1 MAKQEALTTYTWQG
15 KNAKGQTIKG
25 ETSAKSV
32 QEAKNLLR
40 RRGISAT
47 KVRKLSKPLF
57 GRGGDKITPADISV
71 ITRQIATM
79 LAAGVTLIQTIDM
92 LGAGHS
98 KASMRK
104 VLIQIGDDVKAGT
117 PLSNALRKHPKHF
130 DDLYCDLVET
140 GEQSGALE
148 TIFDR
153 VAVYKEK
160 AEALKSKI
168 KKAMF
173 YPIAVLVVAFI
184 VTAVL
189 LIFVVPQFEEIFSS
203 FGAALPAFTMFVLG
217 ISRFVQDYGVFL
229 LAGMGVFIYLFKV
242 YHHKSKDFRDS
253 LDAKLLKIP
262 VIGEILRKAAIAR
275 FTRTLA
281 TTFAAGVP
289 LIGAL
294 ESAAGASGNAVYRD
308 AILFI
313 RKEVAGGIQMN
324 AAMRSTNV
332 FPDMVTQMIA
342 IGEESGAVD
351 EMLSKIATIYEGE
364 VDDMVDGLTS
374 LLEPMIMAVLGV
386 VIGGLIVAMYLP
398 IFQMGMVV

>member
-1 MAKQEALTTYTWQG
+1 MAKEQALTTYTWQG

-57 GRGGDKITPADISV
+57 GRGGDKITPADICV
-71 ITRQIATM
+71 ITRQMATM

-92 LGAGHS
+92 LAAGHS

-104 VLIQIGDDVKAGT
+104 VLILIGDDVKAGT
-117 PLSNALRKHPKHF
+117 PLSNALRKHPKYF

-148 TIFDR
+148 TIYDR
-153 VAVYKEK
+153 IAVYKEK

-203 FGAALPAFTMFVLG
+203 FGASLPAFTMFVLG

-229 LAGMGVFIYLFKV
+229 LAGIGVFIYLFKV
-242 YHHKSKDFRDS
+242 YHNKSKDFRDS

-281 TTFAAGVP
+281 TTFAASHGSHPHTRTLVMP
-289 LIGAL
+289 
-294 ESAAGASGNAVYRD
+294 VWC
-308 AILFI
+308 
-313 RKEVAGGIQMN
+313 V
-324 AAMRSTNV
+324 
-332 FPDMVTQMIA
+332 
-342 IGEESGAVD
+342 
-351 EMLSKIATIYEGE
+351 
-364 VDDMVDGLTS
+364 
-374 LLEPMIMAVLGV
+374 
-386 VIGGLIVAMYLP
+386 
-398 IFQMGMVV
+398 MGMVARTVLGRNTCPHTGIV

>member
-1 MAKQEALTTYTWQG
+1 MAKEQALTTYTWQG
-15 KNAKGQTIKG
+15 KNSKGQTVKG
-25 ETSAKSV
+25 ETSAKSI

-57 GRGGDKITPADISV
+57 GRGGDKITPADICV
-71 ITRQIATM
+71 ISRQMATM

-92 LGAGHS
+92 LAKGHA

-104 VLIQIGDDVKAGT
+104 VLNQIGDDVKAGT
-117 PLSNALRKHPKHF
+117 PLSNALRKHPKYF

-140 GEQSGALE
+140 GEHSGALE
-148 TIFDR
+148 TIYDR
-153 VAVYKEK
+153 IATYKEK

-203 FGAALPAFTMFVLG
+203 FGAELPAFTLLVLA
-217 ISRFVQDYGVFL
+217 ISKFVQNYGVFI
-229 LAGMGVFIYLFKV
+229 LAGMGIGGYLFKQ
-242 YHHKSKDFRDS
+242 YYARSKDLRDS
-253 LDAKLLKIP
+253 IDARLLKLP

-289 LIGAL
+289 LISAL

-313 RKEVAGGIQMN
+313 RKEESPG
-324 AAMRSTNV
+324 V
-332 FPDMVTQMIA
+332 FR
-342 IGEESGAVD
+342 
-351 EMLSKIATIYEGE
+351 
-364 VDDMVDGLTS
+364 
-374 LLEPMIMAVLGV
+374 
-386 VIGGLIVAMYLP
+386 
-398 IFQMGMVV
+398 